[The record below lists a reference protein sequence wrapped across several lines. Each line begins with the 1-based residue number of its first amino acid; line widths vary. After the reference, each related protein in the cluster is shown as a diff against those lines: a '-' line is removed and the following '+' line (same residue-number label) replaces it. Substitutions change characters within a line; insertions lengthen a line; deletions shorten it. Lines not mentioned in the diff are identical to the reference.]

1 MNCFG
6 FTDTGNIRQNNEDSF
21 IIKEFG
27 KNLIA
32 AVVADGM
39 GGHKGGVEASS
50 FASSEIMNTIEKNSE
65 SFIKYTDIQ
74 KQKFLK
80 NAVVKVNKALYKKSK
95 EDETLSGMGTTLVVC
110 IIYNNSYYVANV
122 GDSRLYV
129 ISDDIKQITKDHSFV
144 NELLDMGAISIEQ
157 AKNHPNKNV
166 ITRAVGTEE
175 SVEAD
180 TYTGSINKKDVIL
193 ICTDGLTNMVDDNT
207 ILTVVKDIKS
217 PQKVTENLVML
228 AKENGGTD
236 NITAVV
242 IKASTGG
249 EEKK

>member
-95 EDETLSGMGTTLVVC
+95 EDQTLSGMGTTLVVC

-180 TYTGSINKKDVIL
+180 TYTGSINKKDAIL

-217 PQKVTENLVML
+217 PQKVTEKLVML

>member
-6 FTDTGNIRQNNEDSF
+6 YTDTGNIRQNNEDSF
-21 IIKEFG
+21 IIKKFG

-39 GGHKGGVEASS
+39 GGHKGGMEASS
-50 FASSEIMNTIEKNSE
+50 FASSEIMNIINENLANFK
-65 SFIKYTDIQ
+65 KYTDNQ
-74 KQKFLK
+74 RQKFLK
-80 NAVVKVNKALYKKSK
+80 NAVVKVNKTLHKMSK
-95 EDETLSGMGTTLVVC
+95 EDATLSGMGTTLVIC

-122 GDSRLYV
+122 GDSRLYI
-129 ISDDIKQITKDHSFV
+129 ISDEMKQITKDHSFV
-144 NELLDMGAISIEQ
+144 NELLDMGVISLEQ

-166 ITRAVGTEE
+166 ITRAVGTEAN
-175 SVEAD
+175 VEAD
-180 TYTGSINKKDVIL
+180 IYTGTLNLSETIL

-207 ILTVVKDIKS
+207 ILSMVKNGGS
-217 PQKVTENLVML
+217 PDLITENLVKL

-236 NITAVV
+236 NITAVI

>member
-50 FASSEIMNTIEKNSE
+50 FASSEIMNTIENNSE

-180 TYTGSINKKDVIL
+180 TYTGSINKKDAIL